1 MKNVRFKV
9 VSQEAVIPFTGDQ
22 REAWKISK
30 HALSEM
36 VWNSKNCVDLSTDY
50 FDSEY
55 EAMMVY
61 REKTRYL
68 RSVCYPGI
76 ELNIRKVYL
85 VNQYQDEEGNWKDSA
100 FYTYEIGDM
109 V

>member
-22 REAWKISK
+22 KEACRISK

-36 VWNSKNCVDLSTDY
+36 VWNSEDCVDLSTDY

-61 REKTRYL
+61 REKTRYIK
-68 RSVCYPGI
+68 SVCYPGI

-100 FYTYEIGDM
+100 FYTYEIGDL

>member
-9 VSQEAVIPFTGDQ
+9 VSQEAIIPFYGDEK
-22 REAWKISK
+22 EARRISK

-36 VWNSKNCVDLSTDY
+36 VWSASEVIDLSTDY

-55 EAMMVY
+55 EAMKVY
-61 REKTRYL
+61 REKTKYIK
-68 RSVCYPGI
+68 SVCYPGI

-100 FYTYEIGDM
+100 FYTYEIGEI

>member
-1 MKNVRFKV
+1 MTNKRFKV
-9 VSQEAVIPFTGDQ
+9 VSQEAFIPFKGDQ
-22 REAWKISK
+22 KEAKKISK

-36 VWNSKNCVDLSTDY
+36 VWSSEECVDLSTDY

-55 EAMMVY
+55 EAMKVY
-61 REKTRYL
+61 REKTRYI
-68 RSVCYPGI
+68 RSVCYPDI

-100 FYTYEIGDM
+100 FYTYEIGE
-109 V
+109 VV